1 MIRTLI
7 AAATALP
14 LWAGAAVAEIEIE
27 EVTSP
32 GGALDP
38 TTYASL
44 TADDEAQVSL
54 GGFRLYLERIEES
67 DPQLYG
73 LLDGRLRDLED
84 RSTAADVVFG
94 VSLGL
99 AVAGALGAIP
109 AYELAGEEPAIGVLL
124 GSAGLL
130 LIGAIVQAII
140 RPGHGELVALIDLH
154 DERVGRR

>member
-1 MIRTLI
+1 MRI
-7 AAATALP
+7 AISLFAALVGFSVTSSV
-14 LWAGAAVAEIEIE
+14 AAQ

-73 LLDGRLRDLED
+73 LLDPRLRDLED

-109 AYELAGEEPAIGVLL
+109 AYELAGEEAIGVLL

>member
-1 MIRTLI
+1 MRI
-7 AAATALP
+7 AISLFAALVGFSVTSSV
-14 LWAGAAVAEIEIE
+14 AAQ

-73 LLDGRLRDLED
+73 LLDPRLRDLED

-109 AYELAGEEPAIGVLL
+109 AYELAGEEAAIGVLL

>member
-1 MIRTLI
+1 MRI
-7 AAATALP
+7 AISLFAALVGFSVTSSV
-14 LWAGAAVAEIEIE
+14 AAQ

-84 RSTAADVVFG
+84 RSPAADVVFG

>member
-1 MIRTLI
+1 MRI
-7 AAATALP
+7 AISLFAALVGFSVTSSV
-14 LWAGAAVAEIEIE
+14 AAQ

-73 LLDGRLRDLED
+73 LLDPRLRDLED

-109 AYELAGEEPAIGVLL
+109 AYELAGEEAAIGVLL
-124 GSAGLL
+124 GRAGLL